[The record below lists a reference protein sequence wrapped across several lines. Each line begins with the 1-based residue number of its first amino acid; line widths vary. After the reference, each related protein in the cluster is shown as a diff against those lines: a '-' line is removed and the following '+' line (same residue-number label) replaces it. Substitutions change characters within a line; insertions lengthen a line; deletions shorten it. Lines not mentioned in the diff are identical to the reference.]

1 MPEQRPA
8 PSHYD
13 ARVEEIQ
20 LVLTMAEVLGED
32 LDPTAPGAQRLS
44 MLIGECRTR
53 VTDLR
58 HEQHRESTTA
68 QLTSPAT

>member
-1 MPEQRPA
+1 
-8 PSHYD
+8 
-13 ARVEEIQ
+13 
-20 LVLTMAEVLGED
+20 MAEVLGED